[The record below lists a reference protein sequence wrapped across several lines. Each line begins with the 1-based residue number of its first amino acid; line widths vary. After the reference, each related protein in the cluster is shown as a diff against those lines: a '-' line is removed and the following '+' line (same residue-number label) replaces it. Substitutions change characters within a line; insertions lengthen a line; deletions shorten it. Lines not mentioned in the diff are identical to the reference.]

1 MLNHPETQEA
11 LGGIMTS
18 CWKLRGIISFNPL
31 SLENEYLEYVHFTE
45 GKAEAASALH
55 VHNVDW
61 AHSNVVECS

>member
-1 MLNHPETQEA
+1 
-11 LGGIMTS
+11 MTS

-55 VHNVDW
+55 VCGG
-61 AHSNVVECS
+61 VEKTSEAMESGVHGE